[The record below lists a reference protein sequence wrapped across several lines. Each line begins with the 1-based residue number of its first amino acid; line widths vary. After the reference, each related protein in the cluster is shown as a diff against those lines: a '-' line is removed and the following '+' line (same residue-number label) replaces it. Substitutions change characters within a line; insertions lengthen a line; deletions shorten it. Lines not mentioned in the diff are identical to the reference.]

1 MFELHHPF
9 IAYLIRYAVT
19 HPVYKIL
26 GDHRYA
32 YEYESYYDKKLHRS
46 RQRMVRYLGRC
57 DENGKLLVPAKV
69 TVDHVHTTFPVGA
82 LALFYAAAQDLKV
95 PKVIREAL
103 SADAPTTSLVL
114 SLALNQLVHR
124 QPLYHLAEVTHRS
137 PFMTWEE
144 LDESQV
150 THEAYQI
157 ALMTLCR
164 PLAPGFDNAGLH
176 LQERLNEAWRQGS
189 REPAA
194 VYYDITKQPYYGTE
208 CPYAAVGHDAN
219 GNLSNVVGFGMVVS
233 RDHHHPVLCRPL
245 LGSKNDTLGVGETV
259 QMLKGFGYEHLTMV
273 MDRGMVSE
281 ENLKAVTG
289 AGYEQLGIVRGWNE
303 EAWAYI
309 TRWPRELLEQP
320 RFVVERASGTAAY
333 CRSWVAPLYG
343 RRRMRVAVVENPR
356 RAVDEREARDLAL
369 MTLEKGHPSAERL
382 RQIRKVLGRDVAETS
397 QGRRGFVVN
406 EKVVKE
412 EERGLGR
419 FLLFSTDL
427 SLDAEEMFTLYFQRD
442 AIEKVFEVTK
452 GELSLG
458 PIRYRRVDRIDAYS
472 TVVYM
477 AYLLW
482 SWAERKLK
490 EGWSSAPSE
499 VRKKYPEM
507 TLSEALGHLEGVSWV
522 KFGAGEKVREWA
534 TRLTEVQSAILR
546 PLGADKFLPV
556 A

>member
-1 MFELHHPF
+1 MTYKRVKPQGDRF
-9 IAYLIRYAVT
+9 YLC
-19 HPVYKIL
+19 
-26 GDHRYA
+26 
-32 YEYESYYDKKLHRS
+32 EYETYWDPAMRRA
-46 RQRMVRYLGRC
+46 RQRFLRYLGPC
-57 DENGKLLVPAKV
+57 DKDGNLLAKPMSR
-69 TVDHVHTTFPVGA
+69 VDHVHSTFPVGA
-82 LALFYAAAQDLKV
+82 LALFYSAAQDLKV
-95 PKVIREAL
+95 SKMIREAL
-103 SADAPTTSLVL
+103 SAGTPTASLVL

-137 PFMTWEE
+137 PFMTWEG

-150 THEAYQI
+150 THEAYQT

-176 LQERLNEAWRQGS
+176 LQDRLNEAWRQGS

-208 CPYAAVGHDAN
+208 CPYAALGHDAN

-259 QMLKGFGYEHLTMV
+259 QMLQGFGYEHLTMV

-281 ENLKAVTG
+281 QNLKVVTG

-303 EAWAYI
+303 EAWAYV
-309 TRWPRELLEQP
+309 TRWPREVLEQP
-320 RFVVERASGTAAY
+320 RFVVERGSGTAAY
-333 CRSWVAPLYG
+333 CRSWVAPLYE
-343 RRRMRVAVVENPR
+343 RKRMRVAVVENPR

-369 MTLEKGHPSAERL
+369 MTLEKGHTSAERL
-382 RQIRKVLGRDVAETS
+382 RQIRKVLGRDVAERS
-397 QGRRGFVVN
+397 RGRRGFVVN
-406 EKVVKE
+406 DKVLAE
-412 EERGLGR
+412 EEKGLGR

-427 SLDAEEMFTLYFQRD
+427 SLDAEEMFHLYFQRD

-472 TVVYM
+472 TVVYL

-490 EGWSSAPSE
+490 EGWLSAPSE

-522 KFGAGEKVREWA
+522 KFGAGEKVREWS
-534 TRLTEVQSAILR
+534 TRLTEVQEAVLK
-546 PLGADKFLPV
+546 PLGADKLLPV